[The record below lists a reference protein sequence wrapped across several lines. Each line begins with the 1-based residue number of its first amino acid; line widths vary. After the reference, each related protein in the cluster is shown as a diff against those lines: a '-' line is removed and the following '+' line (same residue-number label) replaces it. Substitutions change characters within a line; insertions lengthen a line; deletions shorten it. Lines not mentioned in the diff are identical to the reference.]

1 MNIKEIKSILNQKD
15 LVPLKQLGQNFL
27 INAGKIDRIVDLAG
41 ISEEDNIVELGV
53 GLGSLTQALAR
64 KAGHITGL
72 EIDRGIISWHREKKT
87 LPDNVSLLNQDML
100 KADFRDL
107 AERSGAPLKIIA
119 NLPYSIAGPLV
130 FKLIRERPYIEWAVL
145 MFQKEV
151 ARRLTASP
159 GSRDYGILSVLLA
172 GCAEIEKLLDL
183 GPAEFYPR
191 PKVDSRVLKIRFQPT
206 PARVKALPDHD
217 EELLIR
223 IVKSAFQQRRK
234 TIAAALA
241 NSQLLSLP
249 KSDIVS
255 ALNRAGISPRSR
267 AEEVNVEEY
276 AALTGQLE

>member
-1 MNIKEIKSILNQKD
+1 MNIKEIKSILNQKE

-27 INAGKIDRIVDLAG
+27 INAGTIDRLVSLAG

-53 GLGSLTQALAR
+53 GLGALTQSLAR
-64 KAGHITGL
+64 QAGQVTGL
-72 EIDRGIISWHREKKT
+72 EIDRGIISWHREKRT

-100 KADFRDL
+100 KVDFQDL
-107 AERSGAPLKIIA
+107 AERNGAPLKIIA
-119 NLPYSIAGPLV
+119 NLPYSIASPLV
-130 FKLIRERPYIEWAVL
+130 FKLIRERSYIEWAVL

-151 ARRLTASP
+151 AQRLTASP
-159 GSRDYGILSVLLA
+159 GGRDYGILSVLLA
-172 GCAEIEKLLDL
+172 GCAEVVKLLDL

-217 EELLIR
+217 EELLIK

-249 KSDIVS
+249 KKDIVN
-255 ALNRAGISPRSR
+255 ALNQAGISPRSR
-267 AEEVNVEEY
+267 AEELNVEEY
-276 AALTGQLE
+276 TALTRQLE